1 MGDEEMHTQQLTQ
14 EERERYSRQMLLAG
28 VGEAGQRKLLASKVL
43 IVGAGGLGSPAAMYL
58 VASGVGEIGVV
69 DDDDVDISNLQ
80 RQIAHRSADVGRKK
94 ADSMARAL
102 AALNPEVRVNVY
114 RERLSED
121 NAEDILCDRSYDF
134 VLDCTDNFPAKF
146 LINDACVRLHKPFS
160 HAGITGF
167 SGQIM
172 TVLPRES
179 PCYRC
184 IFEDVPK
191 EGTVPTSREIGVLGA
206 AVGVMGSLQAVEA
219 VKYIL
224 GIGDLLVGRLLI
236 YDALM
241 MRFREVELPK
251 RNESCAA
258 CNEEVMSQEF

>member
-94 ADSMARAL
+94 ADSLARAL
-102 AALNPEVRVNVY
+102 AALNPAVRVNVY
-114 RERLSED
+114 RERFSED

-134 VLDCTDNFPAKF
+134 VLDCTDNFPTKF
-146 LINDACVRLHKPFS
+146 LINDACVRLQKPFV
-160 HAGITGF
+160 HAGVVGF
-167 SGQIM
+167 DGQIM
-172 TVLPRES
+172 TIVPGKG

-191 EGTVPTSREIGVLGA
+191 EGTVPTSHEIGILGA
-206 AVGVMGSLQAVEA
+206 VPGILGTLQATEA
-219 VKYIL
+219 LKYIL
-224 GIGDLLVGRLLI
+224 GLGELLVGRMLI
-236 YDALM
+236 YDALRM
-241 MRFREVELPK
+241 SFRTVKLPQ
-251 RNESCAA
+251 RNA
-258 CNEEVMSQEF
+258 CCTVCGEEAGV